1 MVLPRVSHGIVV
13 RVTQR
18 KSHQEESRC
27 LLYCHP
33 GHLVLSAIFCQSR
46 RLTPAHCWKEFAKA
60 VNIDAGSL
68 GASGEPGQQTHIK
81 YLLSPVIRL
90 RTFYVNT
97 TQFPETTP

>member
-33 GHLVLSAIFCQSR
+33 GHLVLSAVFCQSR
-46 RLTPAHCWKEFAKA
+46 RLTAARCWKEFAKA

-68 GASGEPGQQTHIK
+68 GAIGEPGQQTHIK

-90 RTFYVNT
+90 RTSYMLNNT
-97 TQFPETTP
+97 IP